1 MLHELVDARL
11 TIPSKP
17 PWHVTRRRLLTALDK
32 TSDIPLMLLSAGPGA
47 GKTVLLA
54 EWARRR
60 RSHVAWFSPT
70 PEDNEPERFRAL
82 LTSALR
88 LPPPHLP
95 AAAQTGLTEFVHWLR
110 EQLPDR
116 RVPYVLAIDDAHVL
130 TCPEI
135 TDLLDKLVC
144 YGSPRLHLV
153 LAARHDPPLPLH
165 RYRLAGQMRELRMP
179 DLTMTRGEIQEV
191 LAAHQLALPV
201 SAVNALAERTEGW
214 AAGVRLTAMRMEH
227 APAPGRL
234 VDELSFDYGS
244 VGEYFTAE
252 VLSRLSEPYRR
263 LLIETSFLDAVTAPL
278 AEAVTGLDRAGEMLS
293 ELARGNWFVVA
304 LDPAGTRFRYHRIL
318 AEVLRYLLRRDKKHA
333 MPELAARAAACFER
347 DGQHERALYWSARA
361 GDPGQAAAILV
372 GGGLAAAFA
381 HHRDIP
387 SDELAMVLPMASADR
402 ATTASGADIA
412 LATAALRA
420 ATADARTASLELGRP
435 VLPDAVHPDAVRPD
449 ENTWQTAAL
458 VELMLGIRCGDVRV
472 VDAAASRLL
481 STRLP
486 SGLRGAVLL
495 AQASAQFWHGAQDD
509 VDALLSEA
517 LTHAQRHG
525 TVRLHADVL
534 GMMACVDSYRSRPR
548 HVDDAALRAHH
559 LLRAH
564 PGLRTPPA
572 LRLAAVVRS
581 VQKAHLETAA
591 RELRHAS
598 VPAAV
603 SADQGL
609 ATAFTLWRATV
620 LALSSKPHEAR
631 ALVATVTGD
640 DLAPA
645 LLQAHRDILLGE
657 IETSVGRPQAGLRH
671 FERQRKGRLAALM
684 NVPRARAYLAL
695 GDLQSAQQSIRGA
708 LSATRGQPSRYML
721 VESML
726 LEARIADR
734 AGDTARALEMMTHAL
749 DVAHEELTLPFVL
762 ARQAFGGLLARHPTL
777 DSRWPTPPACASRR
791 AGAEVAV
798 ERDRKFPVQLTQ
810 REESVL
816 AYLPTSM
823 TLAEV
828 ADELYLSVNTVKTH
842 LAAIY
847 RKLGVGGRRE
857 AVRRARELELL

>member
-11 TIPSKP
+11 TIPSEP
-17 PWHVTRRRLLTALDK
+17 PWQVTRRRLLTALDRA
-32 TSDIPLMLLSAGPGA
+32 SDVPLLLLSAGPGA

-60 RSHVAWFSPT
+60 RGHVAWFSPT
-70 PEDNEPERFRAL
+70 PEDNEPEQFRAL

-88 LPPPHLP
+88 VPPPNLP
-95 AAAQTGLTEFVHWLR
+95 IPAQGGLTGFVHWLR

-116 RVPYVLAIDDAHVL
+116 RVPLVLAIDDAHVL

-144 YGSPRLHLV
+144 YGSPRLHVV

-165 RYRLAGQMRELRMP
+165 RYRLAGQMRELRLP
-179 DLTMTRGEIQEV
+179 DLTMTLGEIQEV
-191 LAAHQLALPV
+191 LAAHRVTLPT
-201 SAVNALAERTEGW
+201 SAVNALAARTEGW

-227 APAPGRL
+227 EPAPNRL

-244 VGEYFTAE
+244 IGEYFTAE
-252 VLSRLSEPYRR
+252 VLSRLSEPHRR
-263 LLIETSFLDAVTAPL
+263 LLIETSFLDEVTVPL
-278 AEAVTGLDRAGEMLS
+278 AEAITGLDRAGEMLA
-293 ELARGNWFVVA
+293 ELARGNWFVFP
-304 LDPAGTRFRYHRIL
+304 LDPAGTRFRYHRIF
-318 AEVLRYLLRRDKKHA
+318 AEVLRYLLRRDRKHT
-333 MPELAARAAACFER
+333 MPELATRAAACFER
-347 DGQHERALYWSARA
+347 DGHQERALYWSARA
-361 GDPGQAAAILV
+361 GDPRRVAAMLV
-372 GGGLAAAFA
+372 RGGLADAFT
-381 HHRDIP
+381 HQRDIP
-387 SDELAMVLPMASADR
+387 SAELAKVLPLSSAGS
-402 ATTASGADIA
+402 ATAAPPADIA
-412 LATAALRA
+412 LAAAALRA
-420 ATADARTASLELGRP
+420 ATADAGAAALELERAPNAAPPNGQ
-435 VLPDAVHPDAVRPD
+435 PD
-449 ENTWQTAAL
+449 EDTRQSAAL
-458 VELMLGIRCGDVRV
+458 VDLILGLRSGDVRV
-472 VDAAASRLL
+472 VDSTASRLL
-481 STRLP
+481 STRLAP
-486 SGLRGAVLL
+486 GLRGAVLL
-495 AQASAQFWHGAQDD
+495 AQAGAHFWHGVHDD
-509 VDALLSEA
+509 VDALLSRA
-517 LTHAQRHG
+517 LTQAQRCG

-559 LLRAH
+559 LVRRH

-581 VQKAHLETAA
+581 VQKADLAAAA
-591 RELRHAS
+591 RGLRHAS

-603 SADQGL
+603 SADRGL

-620 LALSSKPHEAR
+620 LALSAKPHEAR
-631 ALVATVTGD
+631 ALVDTVTGD
-640 DLAPA
+640 LSPT

-657 IETSVGRPQAGLRH
+657 IETSLGRPQAALRH
-671 FERQRKGRLAALM
+671 FERQRNGRLAALV
-684 NVPRARAYLAL
+684 NVPCARAYLAL
-695 GDLQSAQQSIRGA
+695 GDQQSAQQSIRGA

-726 LEARIADR
+726 LESKIADQ
-734 AGDTARALEMMTHAL
+734 AHDTGRALEMMTHAL

-762 ARQAFGGLLARHPTL
+762 ARDAFSDLLARHPTL
-777 DSRWPTPPACASRR
+777 ARRWPPPPAPAARS
-791 AGAEVAV
+791 AGTAVAV
-798 ERDRKFPVQLTQ
+798 ERDRKLPVQLTQ

-823 TLAEV
+823 TVAEV